1 MKTKSIFLLLVLVM
15 MLPSRSNAQTWL
27 LRRAVDRK
35 LEHKVD
41 SAVDK
46 SDRDEAK
53 TKQQADKKQS
63 DTASAQS
70 KGGTKATGRGLFGA
84 KIDIKYDDEYKF
96 TGRIYMQMETYDKK
110 DVLKSDYYTY
120 FNSNTLNA
128 GIEMLPIDTKQGDK
142 NVPTIFLYDNDN
154 KCFMML
160 LENNGS
166 KTGMIST
173 LPSDSAMAAQTKN
186 QKGANP
192 EKATITKT
200 GNSRVIGGYKCDEYK
215 IVDPDKDGYSN
226 VWMTKD
232 VKIKA
237 DKKYWG
243 KSGMPT
249 YYNYPGFE
257 GSMMLAMES
266 FDKNNKATMKMET
279 KEINDKYSHSIS
291 TVGITFMKMNFGQAG
306 KK

>member
-1 MKTKSIFLLLVLVM
+1 
-15 MLPSRSNAQTWL
+15 MLSTTSNAQTWL

-120 FNSNTLNA
+120 YNSNTLNA
-128 GIEMLPIDTKQGDK
+128 GIEMLPVDTKQGDK

-160 LENNGS
+160 LENSGS

-173 LPSDSAMAAQTKN
+173 LPSDSAMAAQAKN

-200 GNSRVIGGYKCDEYK
+200 GNSRVIAGYKCDEYK

-232 VKIKA
+232 VKLKA

-266 FDKNNKATMKMET
+266 FDKNNKTTMKMET

>member
-53 TKQQADKKQS
+53 TKQQTDKKQS

-120 FNSNTLNA
+120 YNSNTLNA
-128 GIEMLPIDTKQGDK
+128 GIEMLPVDTKQGDK

-160 LENNGS
+160 LENSGS

-173 LPSDSAMAAQTKN
+173 LPSDSAMAAQAKN

-200 GNSRVIGGYKCDEYK
+200 GNSRVIAGYKCDEYK

-232 VKIKA
+232 VKLKA

-266 FDKNNKATMKMET
+266 FDKNNKLTLKMET
-279 KEINDKYSHSIS
+279 KEINDKFSHSIS
-291 TVGITFMKMNFGQAG
+291 TVGLTFMKMNFGSAG

>member
-1 MKTKSIFLLLVLVM
+1 MKTKSIILLIVM
-15 MLPSRSNAQTWL
+15 SIMLSVTSNAQAWL

-46 SDRDEAK
+46 SDKDEAK
-53 TKQQADKKQS
+53 AKQQTDQKQS
-63 DTASAQS
+63 DSTSTQN
-70 KGGTKATGRGLFGA
+70 KGGTKATGRGLFGG
-84 KIDIKYDDEYKF
+84 KIDTKYNDEYKF
-96 TGRIYMQMETYDKK
+96 TGRIYMQMETYDKN
-110 DVLKSDYYTY
+110 DVMKADYYTY
-120 FNSNTLNA
+120 YNSNTMNA
-128 GIEMLPIDTKQGDK
+128 GIEMLPVDVKEGNK
-142 NVPTIFLYDNDN
+142 AVPTVFLFDNDN
-154 KCFMML
+154 RCFMML
-160 LENNGS
+160 MDNGNS
-166 KTGMIST
+166 KTGIIST

-186 QKGANP
+186 QKGTNP
-192 EKATITKT
+192 DKATITKT
-200 GNSRVIGGYKCDEYK
+200 GNSRVIAGYKCDEYK
-215 IVDPDKDGYSN
+215 IVDADKDGYSN

-232 VKIKA
+232 VKLKA

-257 GSMMLAMES
+257 GAMMLAMES
-266 FDKNNKATMKMET
+266 FDKNDKPAMKMET
-279 KEINDKYSHSIS
+279 KEINDNFSHSIS

>member
-63 DTASAQS
+63 DTTSAQS

-110 DVLKSDYYTY
+110 DVMKSDYYTY
-120 FNSNTLNA
+120 YNGNTLNA
-128 GIEMLPIDTKQGDK
+128 GIEMLPVDAKQGDK

-160 LENNGS
+160 LENGSS

-173 LPSDSAMAAQTKN
+173 LPSDSAMAAQAKN

-200 GNSRVIGGYKCDEYK
+200 GNSRVIAGYKCDEYK

-232 VKIKA
+232 VKLKA

-266 FDKNNKATMKMET
+266 FDKNNKTTMKMET

>member
-1 MKTKSIFLLLVLVM
+1 
-15 MLPSRSNAQTWL
+15 MLSATSNAQTWL

-120 FNSNTLNA
+120 YNSNTLNA
-128 GIEMLPIDTKQGDK
+128 GIEMLPVDAKQGDK

-160 LENNGS
+160 LENSGS

-173 LPSDSAMAAQTKN
+173 LPSDSAMAAQAKN

-200 GNSRVIGGYKCDEYK
+200 GNSRVIAGYKCDEYK

-232 VKIKA
+232 VKLKA

-266 FDKNNKATMKMET
+266 FDKNNKTTMKMET

>member
-1 MKTKSIFLLLVLVM
+1 
-15 MLPSRSNAQTWL
+15 MLSTASNAQTWL

-120 FNSNTLNA
+120 YNSNTLNA
-128 GIEMLPIDTKQGDK
+128 GIEMLPVDTKQGDK

-160 LENNGS
+160 LENSGS

-173 LPSDSAMAAQTKN
+173 LPSDSAMAAQAKN

-200 GNSRVIGGYKCDEYK
+200 GNSRVIAGYKCDEYK

-232 VKIKA
+232 VKLKA

-266 FDKNNKATMKMET
+266 FDKNNKTTMKMET

>member
-1 MKTKSIFLLLVLVM
+1 MKTRSIILLVVMSM
-15 MLPSRSNAQTWL
+15 MLSATSNAQTWL

-53 TKQQADKKQS
+53 AKQQADKKQS
-63 DTASAQS
+63 DTTSAQS

-120 FNSNTLNA
+120 YNSNTLNA
-128 GIEMLPIDTKQGDK
+128 GIEMLPVDAKQGDK

-160 LENNGS
+160 LENSGS

-173 LPSDSAMAAQTKN
+173 LPSDSAMAAQAKN

-200 GNSRVIGGYKCDEYK
+200 GNSRVIAGYKCDEYK

-232 VKIKA
+232 VKLKA

-266 FDKNNKATMKMET
+266 FDKNNKTTMKMET

>member
-1 MKTKSIFLLLVLVM
+1 MKTRSIILLVVM
-15 MLPSRSNAQTWL
+15 SIMLSTASNAQTWL

-120 FNSNTLNA
+120 YNSNTLNA
-128 GIEMLPIDTKQGDK
+128 GIEMLPVDAKQGDK

-160 LENNGS
+160 LENSGS

-173 LPSDSAMAAQTKN
+173 LPSDSAMAAQAKN

-200 GNSRVIGGYKCDEYK
+200 GNSRVIAGYKCDEYK

-232 VKIKA
+232 VKLKA

-266 FDKNNKATMKMET
+266 FDKNNKTTMKMET